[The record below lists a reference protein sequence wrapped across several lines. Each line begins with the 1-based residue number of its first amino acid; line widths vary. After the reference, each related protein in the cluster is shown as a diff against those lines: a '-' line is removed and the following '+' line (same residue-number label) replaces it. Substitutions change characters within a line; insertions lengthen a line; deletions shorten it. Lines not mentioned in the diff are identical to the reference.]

1 MKPEYF
7 LNITSRYGETGATG
21 IIRLAVLADWLQ
33 EAATI
38 NAQNLHFGEEAMQSY
53 GLTWVLVR
61 QKLALHRVP
70 RAGETVRVR
79 TWPSHYTRFGHRG
92 YEILD
97 ATGTCLVQAVSAWAV
112 MDLQTRKM
120 VALPQAIL
128 QHYPTDLYP
137 CAPFSCKTLPRVSD
151 IQHQFALRV
160 RHDDLDSN
168 GHVNN
173 AHYLSWLTE
182 CLPDAERSSLTML
195 DLAFRAETFPAEEL
209 LSLCGQAERTPTG
222 WQRAH
227 AIRRPQGEDVCRA
240 LLTWQAAAPQR
251 AL

>member
-21 IIRLAVLADWLQ
+21 MTRLAVLADWLQ

-38 NAQNLHFGEEAMQSY
+38 HAQKLHFGEEAMQSH

-61 QKLALHRVP
+61 QKLVLCRVP
-70 RAGETVRVR
+70 RAGEHVRVR
-79 TWPSHYTRFGHRG
+79 TWPSHYDRFGHRG
-92 YEILD
+92 YEIFD
-97 ATGTCLVQAVSAWAV
+97 ATGQCLVQAVSAWAV

-137 CAPFSCKTLPRVSD
+137 CAPFSCKIVPRVSD
-151 IQHQFALRV
+151 IEHQFALRV

-182 CLPDAERSSLTML
+182 CLPEAERSCLTML
-195 DLAFRAETFPAEEL
+195 DVAFRAETFPAEEL
-209 LSLCGQAERTPTG
+209 LSLCGQAKSTATG

-227 AIRRPQGEDVCRA
+227 AIRRPHGEDVCRA
-240 LLTWQAAAPQR
+240 LLTWQQPATHTAP
-251 AL
+251 